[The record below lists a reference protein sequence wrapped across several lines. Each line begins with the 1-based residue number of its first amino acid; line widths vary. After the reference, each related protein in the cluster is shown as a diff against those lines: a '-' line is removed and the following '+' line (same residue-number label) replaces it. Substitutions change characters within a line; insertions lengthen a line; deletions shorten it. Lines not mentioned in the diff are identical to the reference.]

1 MSNPTNVL
9 KGHPMKFTIP
19 ADALAETAVYV
30 SKSISQ
36 RPPNPI
42 LSGILI
48 EAVESTLRLS
58 GFDFEKSSRATV
70 SAIVDTP
77 GHVLLSARM
86 FTDIARKF
94 KSKPLTVEVDGTRAT
109 ITSGSA
115 KYTMATMPFDE
126 FPELPALPA
135 PSGTVDAELFTA
147 AIGEVAGAAS
157 TDPSIAVLLCV
168 EMAAVNGELFL
179 RATDRYRLAEASLPW
194 NGEDFR
200 VIIPATW
207 LSDVAK
213 NIAGETQLLIT
224 DSMVGVRSGNRF
236 TTSLITGG
244 DYPKI
249 RSLFPDHS
257 PTVVSVDR
265 AELLDIIGRVSL
277 VAEQNTPVRL
287 TITDGQIIVDAGT
300 GENAQGQE
308 VLAAE
313 LDGDPITVAYNPGYL
328 QWTLNTMPGNT
339 VQLGFVAAPKPTLF
353 TPAGADSPK
362 HLLMPVRLPN
372 Q

>member
-1 MSNPTNVL
+1 
-9 KGHPMKFTIP
+9 MKFTIP
-19 ADALAETAVYV
+19 ADALADAAMYV

-48 EAVESTLRLS
+48 DAVESTLRLS

-70 SAIVDTP
+70 SAIVDEP

-94 KSKPLTVEVDGTRAT
+94 KSKTLTVEVDGTRAN
-109 ITSGSA
+109 ITVGSA
-115 KYTMATMPFDE
+115 KYTMTAMPYADF
-126 FPELPALPA
+126 PALPQLPEPA
-135 PSGTVDAELFTA
+135 GTLDAEQFTA
-147 AIGEVAGAAS
+147 AISEVAGAAS
-157 TDPSIAVLLCV
+157 TDPSIAMLMCV
-168 EMAAVNGELFL
+168 ELTAENGELFL

-194 NGEDFR
+194 SGDDFHA
-200 VIIPATW
+200 IIPAPW

-213 NIAGETQLLIT
+213 NIAGETQLLISDT
-224 DSMVGVRSGNRF
+224 MVGVRSGNRA

-249 RSLFPDHS
+249 RSLFPDQI
-257 PTVVSVDR
+257 PITVTVDR
-265 AELLDIIGRVSL
+265 AELLDIVGRVSL
-277 VAEQNTPVRL
+277 VAERNTPVRL

-300 GENAQGQE
+300 GENAQGHE

-339 VQLGFVAAPKPTLF
+339 VQLGFVTSPKPTLF
-353 TPAGADSPK
+353 TPPGSDNPK
-362 HLLMPVRLPN
+362 HLLMPVRLPEK
-372 Q
+372 